1 MSELLPTLIAS
12 ILAFAAADA
21 GAASKP
27 PAAARVVTLGGAI
40 TETVIALGAGS
51 SIVAVDDSS
60 ASIEEVRSLRK
71 VGYYRSLSA
80 EGILSLQ
87 PTLVIGTSETG
98 PPSTVEQLR
107 QAGTRLILTTG
118 DATAEGAKE
127 RIRAVATAL
136 GREVAGATLVEELER
151 EIEAV
156 ARAGSEGPK
165 PNPNPNPNPKPKVLF
180 LFAPEKNVLSAAGE
194 KTAAAEMLRLV
205 GATNAVR
212 GYDGYKPLSAEAA
225 IVAAPDVILVTSS
238 TLARLGG
245 VEGVLALPGLAT
257 TPAGAAKRV
266 VDMDDLFLLGF
277 GPHTGAAART
287 LREKLQVSGP

>member
-1 MSELLPTLIAS
+1 MSELLPTLVAS
-12 ILAFAAADA
+12 VLAFAAADA

-51 SIVAVDDSS
+51 SIIAVDDSS

-127 RIRAVATAL
+127 RIRAVAAAL

-165 PNPNPNPNPKPKVLF
+165 PNPNPKPKVLF

-245 VEGVLALPGLAT
+245 VEGVLALPGLAA